1 MSDAVNPYQSP
12 ETSAVTEKP
21 GISQGNIT
29 ETMLIYLKEASPWLR
44 FIGILGFI
52 GCGMTAIWGVF
63 LIVLIPIFG
72 QVWESVPGF
81 EAFCAFGGAMGLA
94 FGGIFGV
101 LIIGSSLLIFF
112 PSLFV
117 YRFGDKIRTYLR
129 SGTDRDLEQ
138 ALKNNKSLWKFY
150 GIICIVYL
158 AFVPV
163 MVVFSIIAG
172 VASVLF

>member
-12 ETSAVTEKP
+12 ETSAVSEKP
-21 GISQGNIT
+21 LVSQGNIT

-63 LIVLIPIFG
+63 LIILVPIAG
-72 QVWESVPGF
+72 LALESMPGF
-81 EAFCAFGGAMGLA
+81 EAFGAFSGAMGLA
-94 FGGIFGV
+94 FGGLFGV
-101 LIIGSSLLIFF
+101 IIIGSSLLIFF

-129 SGTDRDLEQ
+129 SGTDQDLEL

-163 MVVFSIIAG
+163 MIIISIIAG
-172 VASVLF
+172 VASVLI